1 MNNLFI
7 NARSGRSQQSGRWAC
22 WSWWWSNT
30 TGASCGTLTWW
41 RWVLNGFKTLKSGQ
55 YPDYQTL
62 PAILIDQAWL
72 WQKKPRDARIL
83 NFSNGLWA
91 LEIGS
96 GANVEI
102 LCGWFRAWG
111 SNITF
116 LKITK
121 MTSLFHNQ
129 WLNKHDIPTWILS
142 MSMWKEMI
150 CSRSGL
156 VCKALR
162 TAAGWWALWSGD
174 CYCRHCVWSSR
185 WFHTT
190 DTGNLLTEAASRMC
204 QQYLI

>member
-1 MNNLFI
+1 MLVSKLNI
-7 NARSGRSQQSGRWAC
+7 RAICKTMCEAWTICSSTRGVGVPSRVGVGPAGVGGGVTPQAQVVGR
-22 WSWWWSNT
+22 
-30 TGASCGTLTWW
+30 LTWW

-55 YPDYQTL
+55 YPDYQAL
-62 PAILIDQAWL
+62 PAILIDQGWL

-129 WLNKHDIPTWILS
+129 WLNKRDIPTWIL
-142 MSMWKEMI
+142 
-150 CSRSGL
+150 
-156 VCKALR
+156 
-162 TAAGWWALWSGD
+162 
-174 CYCRHCVWSSR
+174 
-185 WFHTT
+185 
-190 DTGNLLTEAASRMC
+190 
-204 QQYLI
+204 